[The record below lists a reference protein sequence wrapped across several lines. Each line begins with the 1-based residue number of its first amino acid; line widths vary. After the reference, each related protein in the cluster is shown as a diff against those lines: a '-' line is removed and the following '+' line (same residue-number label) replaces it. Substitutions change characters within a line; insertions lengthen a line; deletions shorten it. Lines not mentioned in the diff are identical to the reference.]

1 MCMYYFYFATR
12 VQAHS
17 FDYIIIISE
26 PIKKL

>member
-17 FDYIIIISE
+17 FDYIIISE